1 MSETAPSD
9 LSLPGSLQI
18 AVYGKGGI
26 GKSTVSANL
35 SAAVARQG
43 RSVLQIGCDPKH
55 DSTRLLIEGR
65 KLRTVLDY
73 LRLVPSADQSLDQV
87 VARGYADVDCIEA
100 GGPEPG
106 VGCAGRGILSTFS
119 LLDRLAIRRDRYGMV
134 LFDVLGDVVCGGF
147 AVPLRKDYANTVVL
161 VTSEEFMPIY
171 AANNILKGIKNFDHQ
186 GPGLAGLVLNLRERN
201 PDLAAVHRFADEV
214 RLPILATLPRSDV
227 ICQAERLG
235 KTVIEAFPDSQEAEL
250 FTHLADQLLGIVVRH
265 AAHPLDE
272 EMLEEIVLSR
282 KPPGRRAAPAEKE
295 TPARE
300 ADDARPSRA
309 AETAAPARTEASQPR
324 TRQIRTKIP
333 PPTPYYYKKAPIRPP
348 VQGCAYT
355 GAVTLIAQIQDAV
368 IISHGPRSCAHMDSC
383 YLFSRARRRVI
394 RHQLPLSPAPALI
407 STDMDEDAM
416 VYGGGQRL
424 RDALRQALLGD
435 PAAVFVVTT
444 CPAGLIGDDVDAAIR
459 DMQAVSPETPLISL
473 DVGGNLSGGYVEGWL
488 DGYLKGA
495 AALIDPTCEPDCNAV
510 NLVGEASFGNA
521 GLVFRQVQELLARL
535 GVRVNCRFVQHTTV
549 DSLRGFRKARL
560 NLLANEGLA
569 TGQITAFLRERFG
582 AVFAK
587 QTFPIGFHQTQRW
600 LEEVAAYFGRIEAAR
615 NVIAGLRR
623 EYECGLEDLRPRLL
637 GRRIMLLVTYA
648 TDIDWILETAFDC
661 GMEVVKLAVLQLP
674 QDTAFSTRY
683 ADRIPVQFSY
693 RPEQRVGDIE
703 TLRPDLVVSG
713 FVRQDLPPLAHYD
726 TFPPNPQIGPE
737 ANLTL
742 ARRWCR
748 LLRAPLTEK
757 WKEDAPPR
765 H

>member
-1 MSETAPSD
+1 MSETAPSH
-9 LSLPGSLQI
+9 LSPPRSLQI

-55 DSTRLLIEGR
+55 DSTRLLTDGC
-65 KLRTVLDY
+65 KMPTVLDY
-73 LRLVPSADQSLDQV
+73 LRQVGNVDQSLDQV
-87 VARGYADVDCIEA
+87 VYRGYANVDCIEA

-106 VGCAGRGILSTFS
+106 VGCAGRGILSTFA
-119 LLDRLAIRRDRYGMV
+119 LLDRLEIRRDSYGMV

-186 GPGLAGLVLNLRERN
+186 GLGLAGLVLNLRERN

-227 ICQAERLG
+227 IWQAEQLG
-235 KTVIEAFPDSQEAEL
+235 KTVIEAFPDSREAEV
-250 FTHLADQLLGIVVRH
+250 FTHLADRLLGIVGRH
-265 AAHPLDE
+265 PAHPLDE
-272 EMLEEIVLSR
+272 DVLEEIVLSR
-282 KPPGRRAAPAEKE
+282 KPPSRRAAPAEKAAS
-295 TPARE
+295 PSE
-300 ADDARPSRA
+300 AGDGVPPRTATTTVPSPTDASP
-309 AETAAPARTEASQPR
+309 PR
-324 TRQIRTKIP
+324 TRRTRTRIP
-333 PPTPYYYKKAPIRPP
+333 PPTPYYYKKAPVRPP

-355 GAVTLIAQIQDAV
+355 GAVTLIAQIRDAV
-368 IISHGPRSCAHMDSC
+368 IVSHGPRSCAHMDST
-383 YLFSRARRRVI
+383 YLFTSARRRVI
-394 RHQLPLSPAPALI
+394 RHRLPPSLPPALI

-459 DMQAVSPETPLISL
+459 DVQAISPETPMIPL
-473 DVGGNLSGGYVEGWL
+473 DVSGNLSGGYVEGWL
-488 DGYLKGA
+488 DGYTKGA
-495 AALIDPTCEPDCNAV
+495 AALIDPDCEPDGNAV
-510 NLVGEASFGNA
+510 NLVCEASYGHA
-521 GLVFRQVQELLARL
+521 ELVFRQVQELLARL
-535 GVRVNCRFVQHTTV
+535 GVQVNARFVQHATV
-549 DSLRGFRKARL
+549 DSLRGFRRARL
-560 NLLANEGLA
+560 NLLAHEGLA
-569 TGQITAFLRERFG
+569 ARQVAAFLSERFG

-600 LEEVAAYFGRIEAAR
+600 LEEIAAHFGREEAAR
-615 NVIAGLRR
+615 DVVAGLRR
-623 EYECGLEDLRPRLL
+623 EYECGLEDPRRRLR

-648 TDIDWILETAFDC
+648 TDVDWVLETAFDC

-683 ADRIPVQFSY
+683 ADRIPVAFSY

-713 FVRQDLPPLAHYD
+713 FTRQNLPPIAHYD
-726 TFPPNPQIGPE
+726 TFPPDPQIGPE
-737 ANLTL
+737 ANLAL
-742 ARRWCR
+742 AKRWCR
-748 LLRAPLTEK
+748 LLRAPLTES
-757 WKEDAPPR
+757 WKEDAHVRP
-765 H
+765 